1 MKSISVEING
11 KFSALSFDFKHE
23 FDSRIT
29 TLLGHIGSGKST
41 IVDSISGFNRQLKCI
56 VNINGNVF
64 DSHIPSKINL
74 RPISVMFQDTRLIPH
89 MNVKENISFAL
100 NKSKIKKTN
109 SESLD
114 IEHIIQSLG
123 IKEFLNK
130 FPDQLSGG
138 QKQLVNLCRTLAIKS
153 DFIILDEPMSSL
165 DIKNKATVLSLLKE
179 INKKYEIP
187 ILIISHSV
195 EEIAQI
201 SDNVIILEEGKI
213 VTCGKLSQIFL
224 EKEFTN
230 IFGKFES
237 SSILEGLIFEKNSSL
252 NITKILISGFEIV
265 LPGDFKKIG
274 EKIRVR
280 IRARDI
286 LISKNINSDSIT
298 ENQLFGNVEKI
309 KGEDDTAFSELII
322 KIGNSQD
329 FQLLLI
335 RITKYQLEKLKI
347 KKDDKIY
354 ILFKSTSFDRQAII

>member
-1 MKSISVEING
+1 MKILLNNTSLFKSLRPFNDLGFVPTMGGIHKGHLALIN
-11 KFSALSFDFKHE
+11 
-23 FDSRIT
+23 
-29 TLLGHIGSGKST
+29 KSNKLCKKT
-41 IVDSISGFNRQLKCI
+41 IVSIFVNPKQFNNKKDLKSYPR
-56 VNINGNVF
+56 NIKK
-64 DSHIPSKINL
+64 DLKILKKSKKVDFVYLPKFKDIYK
-74 RPISVMFQDTRLIPH
+74 D
-89 MNVKENISFAL
+89 KK
-100 NKSKIKKTN
+100 KSKIKKTN

-201 SDNVIILEEGKI
+201 SDNVIILEKGKI
-213 VTCGKLSQIFL
+213 VTYGNLSQIFL
-224 EKEFTN
+224 NKEFTN

-237 SSILEGLIFEKNSSL
+237 SSILEGIIFEKNSSL

-265 LPGDFKKIG
+265 LPGEFKKIG

-298 ENQLFGNVEKI
+298 ENQLFGNVQEI

-329 FQLLLI
+329 FQFLLI
-335 RITKYQLEKLKI
+335 RITKYQLEKLKV

>member
-1 MKSISVEING
+1 M
-11 KFSALSFDFKHE
+11 
-23 FDSRIT
+23 
-29 TLLGHIGSGKST
+29 
-41 IVDSISGFNRQLKCI
+41 
-56 VNINGNVF
+56 
-64 DSHIPSKINL
+64 
-74 RPISVMFQDTRLIPH
+74 
-89 MNVKENISFAL
+89 
-100 NKSKIKKTN
+100 
-109 SESLD
+109 
-114 IEHIIQSLG
+114 
-123 IKEFLNK
+123 
-130 FPDQLSGG
+130 
-138 QKQLVNLCRTLAIKS
+138 
-153 DFIILDEPMSSL
+153 
-165 DIKNKATVLSLLKE
+165 
-179 INKKYEIP
+179 
-187 ILIISHSV
+187 IISHSV

-237 SSILEGLIFEKNSSL
+237 SSILEGVIFEKNSSL

-298 ENQLFGNVEKI
+298 ENQLFGNVQKI

-329 FQLLLI
+329 FQFLLI
-335 RITKYQLEKLKI
+335 RITKYQLEKLKV